1 MIPDIKPALL
11 LAAAMVLPASASPRT
26 GWETFLLGRNGCSLY
41 GCCATDDGGMAAAG
55 RIADLE
61 PDLSMLYL
69 VRIGPQGEVRWERR
83 VGWEASCFAWDVIQT
98 GAGFTVCGE
107 LATREGD
114 VDGFVMRF
122 DAFGRELWR
131 RQLGGPG
138 RQRLRDIIPAAGGGC
153 YLIGDN
159 AAGED
164 GSRLWLL
171 RLDAEGETVW
181 SREMGGGRSVTG
193 WGGCMTP
200 DSLIAVCGGSL
211 DDMTLTLVDLDGNRR
226 LHRFFDNAGGREY
239 GRAIAASA
247 SGDLC
252 MMGSS
257 RSPDRYLLDVFL
269 LSVDDGGDELWRQLL
284 GGEGNDCAGSLAYL
298 GDSLLLVYNTM
309 SEGAGSYDA
318 VLEIHSSSGERME
331 KVIMGGKG
339 WDRVNDLEVG
349 TDGRA
354 FMVGCTGGR
363 DSEMRYGWAVMMWV
377 GADSAE
383 VPEAEYPKGGIA
395 R

>member
-1 MIPDIKPALL
+1 
-11 LAAAMVLPASASPRT
+11 
-26 GWETFLLGRNGCSLY
+26 
-41 GCCATDDGGMAAAG
+41 MAAAG